1 MNMLLKKKRST
12 DRFFYAKNCNVFME
26 SILSLHLT
34 VITKPYDYEKSI
46 FDSNNIQL
54 LFACQGAGSKC
65 ECEV

>member
-34 VITKPYDYEKSI
+34 VITKPYDHEKSI